1 MIKRTG
7 LCALSLLFGS
17 NLVQAEPDPPDTG
30 IEIES
35 GDTLWDLAAEHL
47 GNPLL
52 YPWIW
57 QANPT
62 IADPARIR
70 SGDRLALPQ
79 SPRIPPALR
88 PETPHAEPPAP
99 PTPATAPPARQVA
112 RDIRLAVEAGD
123 YEQAVAL
130 SRDHE
135 ALTGVPVYDFEAGRA
150 YLRSGDI
157 DEAVVHFDRA
167 VMVAPDAPRY
177 RLEYA
182 RALFAA
188 EDHAASQRQF
198 KRVLETE
205 EVPEPV
211 AQNIQRFLEAI
222 DARLTSRRPETR
234 AQAAIAAGYDSNPLY
249 SADDEFLFLG
259 FFPVDFERESDTF
272 LDTRARVEH
281 RRPRTRTSS
290 YQYLGEIEHRH
301 HSDVSA
307 ADQTEA
313 RLRGGL
319 AFEGSEGRSYRVPL
333 ELRHTRLDGD
343 SFRTRLAFAPEA
355 VLPRGPTRQLRVQ
368 GQLAYADYD
377 NDDRDALTLGA
388 SATSLHVLDPQSA
401 LLFYA
406 GVATSYDAADEDE
419 FTKARAG
426 GFLGLQRAFFE
437 DTTAS
442 VTATASHER
451 AREARSTLAA
461 FPDEDNGAERATT
474 YELRGALAHPLGD
487 SGFTAFTEGAV
498 REKQS
503 NIDLFEFTQR
513 EIFAGVRYDY

>member
-1 MIKRTG
+1 MIKRSG
-7 LCALSLLFGS
+7 LCALTLLVVS
-17 NLVQAEPDPPDTG
+17 NLPQAEP
-30 IEIES
+30 
-35 GDTLWDLAAEHL
+35 
-47 GNPLL
+47 
-52 YPWIW
+52 
-57 QANPT
+57 
-62 IADPARIR
+62 
-70 SGDRLALPQ
+70 
-79 SPRIPPALR
+79 
-88 PETPHAEPPAP
+88 AEPA
-99 PTPATAPPARQVA
+99 PTPATEPPALEVA
-112 RDIRLAVEAGD
+112 RDIRHAVEAED
-123 YEQAVAL
+123 YEEAVSL

-135 ALTGVPVYDFEAGRA
+135 ELTGYPAYDFEAGRA
-150 YLRSGDI
+150 YLHRGDV

-167 VMVAPDAPRY
+167 VMVAPQAPRY

-188 EDHAASQRQF
+188 GDHEASQRQF

-222 DARLTSRRPETR
+222 DARLTSRRPETT
-234 AQAAIAAGYDSNPLY
+234 AQAAVAAGYDSNPLS

-259 FFPVDFERESDTF
+259 FFPVTFERESDTF

-290 YQYLGEIEHRH
+290 YQYLGEIEHRR

-313 RLRGGL
+313 RLGGGL
-319 AFEGSEGRSYRVPL
+319 AFEGTEGRSYRVPL

-343 SFRTRLAFAPEA
+343 SFRTRVTFAPEA
-355 VLPRGPTRQLRVQ
+355 VLPRGPTRQLRLQ

-388 SATSLHVLDPQSA
+388 SATSLHVLNPENE

-406 GVATSYDAADEDE
+406 GVAASYNAADEDE
-419 FTKARAG
+419 FTSTRAG
-426 GFLGLQRAFFE
+426 GFLGLQRALFQAA
-437 DTTAS
+437 TAS

-461 FPDEDNGAERATT
+461 FPDEYNGAERATT
-474 YELRGALAHPLGD
+474 YELRGALAHPIGD
-487 SGFTAFTEGAV
+487 SGFTGFTEGAL

-503 NIDLFEFTQR
+503 NVDLFEFSQR